1 MSFDSKSFLGDIKNK
16 AFFNP
21 FKSGDFKDHVT
32 AAHQVDPGNL
42 FRTGRTAATKAQ
54 EKQSLLI
61 EKKSQQEQIALAE
74 SDDEIARRRSLAKSG
89 KAGRQSLIS
98 TSEQGSSTLGGV

>member
-32 AAHQVDPGNL
+32 AAHQVDPGKL
-42 FRTGRTAATKAQ
+42 FKTGRSATKRSQ

-61 EKKSQQEQIALAE
+61 ERQRQQEQIKLSE

-98 TSEQGSSTLGGV
+98 TSEQGAATLGGG